1 MLSLRSQV
9 KNRTQTH
16 GRATLAKLGLTCIPP
31 APQTLTLQQGGKI
44 KVNFKMLHLIDEQLA
59 QIQGTYDAGDEYHR
73 TFANDQACQ
82 TQAFELL
89 LAQGLDIKALG
100 DLGNRWSKRWSTVNG
115 SGRRAQTR
123 VLMQC
128 QCGTSTAARKD
139 KEDKQRQQN
148 GRLPLEH
155 DWSQVVRITGI
166 LIHNR
171 GCQTQHMTRL
181 PPIPL
186 HDHVWEIA
194 LAQLNDGASIA
205 GILARNRNLCHAK
218 LYAGQK
224 QHDPSTAN
232 IRYEFLAHD
241 SHRLYKKYA
250 RLHGINTSDPPE
262 CNVDS
267 WLDCKSTQ
275 YKPALAAAIFYY
287 RARGHKDE
295 RFRLVLDGTFG
306 ICDRRILLFIALG
319 VDEKRQGVP
328 LAFFLSS
335 APSGNRATHAGYD
348 TGILVELLQQW
359 VVSLGQR
366 DGTGF
371 QPKVAITDTDTKER
385 GALSIVWHGIWLL
398 LCKFHLR
405 QCWTNK
411 HRTFLKSG
419 KVFDFPKEQ
428 IKTRLRSL
436 EAELLILDNFEASL
450 ELISSERG
458 ALTTRLD
465 EPTFVVAARA
475 GIRYLDYLTD
485 TWMSHALWQ
494 SWSARGRQ
502 QASVLLD
509 TPVEGVLP
517 TTNHLESFNGILKR
531 KHIARW
537 QRGGKRVRFD
547 LLIYLLTTQILPGIF
562 KQRDAELDYTGW
574 LSERFRAQAGGA
586 DLARSHKPMLSPTLM
601 ATKTPLGWWTPA
613 LEAKHLEEASHIANN
628 GRISGFQ
635 WPDRYTIA
643 CTVASSTADIRLPG
657 HQKYVVHLNV
667 FSWSS
672 CTCPSFQ
679 GHNGACKHL
688 YVVRLLVPK
697 LGCPLSFRYPDT
709 EAEAREIHT
718 SLFAAQPSVSN

>member
-1 MLSLRSQV
+1 
-9 KNRTQTH
+9 
-16 GRATLAKLGLTCIPP
+16 
-31 APQTLTLQQGGKI
+31 
-44 KVNFKMLHLIDEQLA
+44 MLHLIDEHLA

-82 TQAFELL
+82 TQVFELL

-115 SGRRAQTR
+115 SGCLAHIDLTY
-123 VLMQC
+123 
-128 QCGTSTAARKD
+128 CGT
-139 KEDKQRQQN
+139 E
-148 GRLPLEH
+148 
-155 DWSQVVRITGI
+155 VVRITGI

-194 LAQLNDGASIA
+194 LEQLNDGASIA
-205 GILARNRNLCHAK
+205 GILARNRDLCHAK

-250 RLHGINTSDPPE
+250 RLHG
-262 CNVDS
+262 
-267 WLDCKSTQ
+267 
-275 YKPALAAAIFYY
+275 
-287 RARGHKDE
+287 HKDE
-295 RFRLVLDGTFG
+295 RFRVCIATADMKQAAWRYAHDQQLVLDGTFG
-306 ICDRRILLFIALG
+306 ICDRRILLFIALR
-319 VDEKRQGVP
+319 VDEKRRGVP
-328 LAFFLSS
+328 LAFFLFS

-411 HRTFLKSG
+411 RRTLLKSG

-509 TPVEGVLP
+509 IPVEGVLP

-537 QRGGKRVRFD
+537 Q
-547 LLIYLLTTQILPGIF
+547 
-562 KQRDAELDYTGW
+562 TG
-574 LSERFRAQAGGA
+574 
-586 DLARSHKPMLSPTLM
+586 
-601 ATKTPLGWWTPA
+601 
-613 LEAKHLEEASHIANN
+613 
-628 GRISGFQ
+628 
-635 WPDRYTIA
+635 
-643 CTVASSTADIRLPG
+643 
-657 HQKYVVHLNV
+657 
-667 FSWSS
+667 
-672 CTCPSFQ
+672 
-679 GHNGACKHL
+679 
-688 YVVRLLVPK
+688 
-697 LGCPLSFRYPDT
+697 
-709 EAEAREIHT
+709 
-718 SLFAAQPSVSN
+718 SV